1 MNEPEMNCWGEYPDW
16 EFEAQVGGVTIKET
30 PEICK
35 ECELFNICFMNRSS
49 VILWM
54 PMDLSVEQMTQMVNM
69 QRLMES
75 GASDE
80 VVWVYANHISS
91 ENS

>member
-1 MNEPEMNCWGEYPDW
+1 MSEPTMLCGGDLVDW
-16 EFEAQVGGVTIKET
+16 EFASQPWGVTIKET
-30 PEICK
+30 PEICA
-35 ECELFNICFMNRSS
+35 ECEFFNICFMNRSS

-54 PMDLSVEQMTQMVNM
+54 PMDLSVEEMTQMVNM

-80 VVWVYANHISS
+80 VIGVYANHISS
-91 ENS
+91 TND